1 METMSVTTK
10 NSKTQEPHN
19 FFLKLPKRLNLRISN
34 KQVALQNLSI
44 YYTRNIRQQLK
55 ANNL

>member
-1 METMSVTTK
+1 MSVTTK